1 MFCQQ
6 LVATLLFSSMLV
18 VLANADGHA
27 HSFQHF
33 LGPVQ
38 GDDREVVW
46 TDKQGLK
53 HRDYIAQ
60 PRYEFAY
67 GVEDHHTGDY
77 HGQKEY
83 RDGKI
88 KFSCYNLE
96 IKQKNLNIRSVR
108 NDVAMTLSDTF
119 SRGVSLSRV

>member
-1 MFCQQ
+1 MTCT
-6 LVATLLFSSMLV
+6 VSV
-18 VLANADGHA
+18 KADGHA

-38 GDDREVVW
+38 GDDKEVSWV
-46 TDKQGLK
+46 DKQGLK
-53 HRDYIAQ
+53 HYDYIAQ

-83 RDGKI
+83 RNGKAFEIILGAGKI
-88 KFSCYNLE
+88 KF
-96 IKQKNLNIRSVR
+96 KN
-108 NDVAMTLSDTF
+108 
-119 SRGVSLSRV
+119 